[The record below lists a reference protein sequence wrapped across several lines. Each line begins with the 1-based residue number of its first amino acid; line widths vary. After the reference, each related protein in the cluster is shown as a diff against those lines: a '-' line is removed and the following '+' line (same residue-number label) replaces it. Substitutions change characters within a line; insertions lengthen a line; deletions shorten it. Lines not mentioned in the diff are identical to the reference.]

1 MTCPL
6 CGTGVLPGKVCLYCG
21 YDPKNP
27 DAKPA
32 IRSEPK
38 SLVKESA
45 FKGTSLS
52 PAVKKPV
59 ARKSAKMEPQETVPA
74 MTGRPAGPEHDD
86 LLEEQID
93 RLGAPA
99 ALGSPSA
106 LPSSPQKKATLQQS
120 TVAVTTQSSFE
131 GQRIEG
137 YVGLVASTVIARVG
151 ALEELLPY
159 GQEIQRLSGGP
170 IGLRLRKA
178 INLALADLKT
188 EALESGANGVVG
200 ARLEVSPGHG
210 PFAIVT
216 LVGTAVILE
225 T

>member
-21 YDPKNP
+21 FDPKNP

-38 SLVKESA
+38 PLVKESA
-45 FKGTSLS
+45 FKGTSMS
-52 PAVKKPV
+52 PAGKKPV
-59 ARKSAKMEPQETVPA
+59 AKKTARTEP
-74 MTGRPAGPEHDD
+74 GGGPEHGD
-86 LLEEQID
+86 LLEEGD
-93 RLGAPA
+93 RLGASA
-99 ALGSPSA
+99 ALASPSA
-106 LPSSPQKKATLQQS
+106 LTTSPQKKTTLQQS
-120 TVAVTTQSSFE
+120 TVAVTTQPSFE

-137 YVGLVASTVIARVG
+137 YVGLVAATVVARVG

>member
-32 IRSEPK
+32 VHSEPK
-38 SLVKESA
+38 PLVKESA
-45 FKGTSLS
+45 FKGTSMS

-59 ARKSAKMEPQETVPA
+59 AKKTARTEPQEAEGP
-74 MTGRPAGPEHDD
+74 PAGSEHGD
-86 LLEEQID
+86 LLEEVD
-93 RLGAPA
+93 RLSASA
-99 ALGSPSA
+99 ALASPSA
-106 LPSSPQKKATLQQS
+106 LTTSPQKKTTLQQS
-120 TVAVTTQSSFE
+120 TVAVTTQPSFE

-137 YVGLVASTVIARVG
+137 YVGLVASTVVARVG

>member
-1 MTCPL
+1 
-6 CGTGVLPGKVCLYCG
+6 
-21 YDPKNP
+21 
-27 DAKPA
+27 
-32 IRSEPK
+32 
-38 SLVKESA
+38 VKESA
-45 FKGTSLS
+45 YKGTSMS
-52 PAVKKPV
+52 AAVKKPV
-59 ARKSAKMEPQETVPA
+59 AKKTARTEA
-74 MTGRPAGPEHDD
+74 EHDD
-86 LLEEQID
+86 LLGEIGH
-93 RLGAPA
+93 LGAPS
-99 ALGSPSA
+99 ALASPSA
-106 LPSSPQKKATLQQS
+106 LATSPQKKATLQQS
-120 TVAVTTQSSFE
+120 TVAVTTQPSFE

-170 IGLRLRKA
+170 VGLRLRKA

>member
-32 IRSEPK
+32 DRPEPK
-38 SLVKESA
+38 PLGRENP
-45 FKGTSLS
+45 FKGTSVS
-52 PAVKKPV
+52 PAVKKSGSKK
-59 ARKSAKMEPQETVPA
+59 ARTEADDF
-74 MTGRPAGPEHDD
+74 PEG
-86 LLEEQID
+86 ID
-93 RLGAPA
+93 RLGA
-99 ALGSPSA
+99 SA
-106 LPSSPQKKATLQQS
+106 TLTSPQKKTLQHS
-120 TVAVTTQSSFE
+120 TVAVTTQPAFE

-137 YVGLVASTVIARVG
+137 YVGLVASTVVARVG

-159 GQEIQRLSGGP
+159 GQEVQRLSGGP
-170 IGLRLRKA
+170 VGLRLRKA

-225 T
+225 TT

>member
-32 IRSEPK
+32 IQSEPK
-38 SLVKESA
+38 PLVKESA
-45 FKGTSLS
+45 YKGTSMS
-52 PAVKKPV
+52 PAVKKQ
-59 ARKSAKMEPQETVPA
+59 AAKKTAKTDPPT
-74 MTGRPAGPEHDD
+74 GPEHGD
-86 LLEEQID
+86 LLEEVD
-93 RLGAPA
+93 RLGASA
-99 ALGSPSA
+99 ALASPSA
-106 LPSSPQKKATLQQS
+106 LPPSPPKKANLQQS
-120 TVAVTTQSSFE
+120 TVAVTTQPAFE

-170 IGLRLRKA
+170 VGLRLRKA

>member
-32 IRSEPK
+32 NRSDPK
-38 SLVKESA
+38 SLVKENP
-45 FKGTSLS
+45 FKGTSMGPGS
-52 PAVKKPV
+52 KKSG
-59 ARKSAKMEPQETVPA
+59 ARKTARTEA
-74 MTGRPAGPEHDD
+74 EHDD
-86 LLEEQID
+86 LSEGID
-93 RLGAPA
+93 RLGS
-99 ALGSPSA
+99 SPSA
-106 LPSSPQKKATLQQS
+106 LTSSQKKATLQHS
-120 TVAVTTQSSFE
+120 TVAVTTQPSFE

-137 YVGLVASTVIARVG
+137 YVGLVASTVVARVG

-188 EALESGANGVVG
+188 EALETGANGVVG